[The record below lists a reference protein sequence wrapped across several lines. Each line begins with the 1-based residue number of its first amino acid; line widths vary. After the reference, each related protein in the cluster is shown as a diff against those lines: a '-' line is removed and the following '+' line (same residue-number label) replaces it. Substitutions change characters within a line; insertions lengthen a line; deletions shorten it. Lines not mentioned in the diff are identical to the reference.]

1 MVVTEP
7 VNGTP
12 YYEEPT
18 GLQIAQSNNQYRERR
33 VHEQKPGNKQSNY

>member
-18 GLQIAQSNNQYRERR
+18 GLQIAQSNNQCRERS
-33 VHEQKPGNKQSNY
+33 VLEQKSGNKQSRY